1 MTSEILFCKQHNINA
16 IRTSHYPN
24 DSRFYALADGYGI
37 YLVDEANLETHGSWC
52 TPGDIP
58 TPETTIPGSRM
69 EWEGACV
76 DRVES
81 MMRRD
86 YNHPSVVIWSLGN
99 EAYGGE
105 VFRSMYRRVHELDP
119 NRPVHYEGIT
129 WHREF
134 R

>member
-1 MTSEILFCKQHNINA
+1 MTARGPPASVPGLHSLLPSKSVNGGAAQVDEADMLADIRFCKLHNINA

-24 DSRFYALADGYGI
+24 DSRFYALADEYGI

-76 DRVES
+76 DRVKS

-99 EAYGGE
+99 AA
-105 VFRSMYRRVHELDP
+105 
-119 NRPVHYEGIT
+119 
-129 WHREF
+129 
-134 R
+134 